1 MYKNEEMDAINKT
14 LGQGFVIRISDYI
27 MYNKKNPI
35 IAKEVSDGYVIAALQ
50 YVLSKDGG
58 FVPAAYIEH
67 YVRSENG
74 MDTTTGEIVELA
86 SARPEPDF
94 EKLKA
99 LTFEVDVDELVKI
112 GESIKVKH

>member
-1 MYKNEEMDAINKT
+1 MKRWT
-14 LGQGFVIRISDYI
+14 LSTRLWDRVSSFALVTTSCTTR
-27 MYNKKNPI
+27 KNPI
-35 IAKEVSDGYVIAALQ
+35 IAKEVPDGYVIAALQ

-74 MDTTTGEIVELA
+74 MDTTTGKVVELA

-94 EKLKA
+94 EKLRA

>member
-35 IAKEVSDGYVIAALQ
+35 LVKEVSDGYVIAALQ

-58 FVPAAYIEH
+58 FLSVAYIEH

-74 MDTTTGEIVELA
+74 MDTTTGKVVELA

-94 EKLKA
+94 EKLRA